1 MAVQGTIVTMGKLTA
16 TNAYL
21 RVSDITI
28 QKIIE
33 PGERIEDRIIPNS
46 NNGKWMMVYGVD
58 CYVSA
63 DERAE
68 NSPVKLV
75 APSVDRF
82 KIITDDEPSD
92 PYAAAYANLKTQS
105 TVTNP
110 SDLV

>member
-1 MAVQGTIVTMGKLTA
+1 MAVQGTIVTMGNLTA

-21 RVSDITI
+21 RVSDIAIKKVVDTTS
-28 QKIIE
+28 
-33 PGERIEDRIIPNS
+33 D
-46 NNGKWMMVYGVD
+46 NNGKWQMVYGVD

-68 NSPVKLV
+68 DVPVTLV

-82 KIITDDEPSD
+82 KVVTDDEPSD
-92 PYAAAYANLKTQS
+92 PFAAAYANLKTQS
-105 TVTNP
+105 TVANA

>member
-1 MAVQGTIVTMGKLTA
+1 MAISGDIVTMGNLTA
-16 TNAYL
+16 TSAYL
-21 RVSDITI
+21 RISDITTK
-28 QKIIE
+28 KIV
-33 PGERIEDRIIPNS
+33 DS
-46 NNGKWMMVYGVD
+46 TSDNNGKWQMAYGVD

-68 NSPVKLV
+68 DSPVTLV

-82 KIITDDEPSD
+82 KVVSDDEPSD

-105 TVTNP
+105 TVANA